1 MAVKKKVVEID
12 TQKALTSI
20 KDLRQQLKLLKDQM
34 IKAEEG
40 TDEYNEALQQ
50 AADIMHTLKEQQEE
64 LAASAMDFGQIMGN
78 VTSTIGGVISGFQAL
93 TASMSLLGVE
103 NKDALETIKK
113 LQSLMALTQ
122 GISGVEKGI
131 KSFRRLVNVISNS
144 TLVTKLFNTAT
155 KGTATAEATAT
166 VQTKGLQSAM
176 VGEATATNTATT
188 ATNAFKKA
196 LISTGLGAIVVA
208 IGILV
213 ANMDKLVK
221 VFSASAK
228 EAERQ
233 ADAMRKLKQNIEDVN
248 MSVSYYEKEIKKLSD
263 AHRKELKDM
272 DDVIAKMKAEGK
284 AEAVIAAQQEKFNKR
299 RKEIYQEEIKDI
311 NKAQKAIE
319 KYFKKEKNIQLDRQ
333 NAYDTIHRY
342 QKQIIDNER
351 IIEKL
356 EEGKKV
362 SGYTK
367 DSVEILKQ
375 RNDRLKLNIEQL
387 EKWLDLEN
395 SELDILD
402 DINDMDNKVS
412 NDRIANRRKL
422 NEELKKWDDQLLVE
436 SKQDKD
442 KELAQV
448 DVNEQDK
455 LKMLK
460 KYYDEGLISK
470 QTYERKQTEIT
481 ELYNKKRNEIVAKY
495 VKQDNDKAAE
505 NLNHLFNIERRQLA
519 AARDVQ
525 ALYYENEHT
534 KLLEALSFR
543 EITISEYY
551 RKELDLI
558 NDNLAKQKQFV
569 EKEYKSEQDLLVK
582 LYNERGQLLELPGL
596 KEEEKQKIEREM
608 DDLIAQLQQSVA
620 EYNLTVQQLENDTV
634 NHMRELNMR
643 AIDEEM
649 NFLRAY
655 SDELANSM
663 DSIIG
668 TADGLSSQWTRAF
681 ETMSN
686 SVINLSQKVREGG
699 ALWNDYAQLAISAF
713 QSAGA
718 VMSALADEQDAQTQE
733 GFEQQ
738 KKYQIAATTMNMMG
752 GIVSAWT
759 SALNPTNSWMTI
771 WGQIAMGAA
780 MSAMM
785 LTTGLMQIQ
794 KIQQQQF
801 NGSDASGASSGLSN
815 NLMGTIVA
823 PLQYTQDVK
832 GASIEDAIKDTR
844 VYVTEGDISSTVK
857 KVSVTESEARF

>member
-1 MAVKKKVVEID
+1 
-12 TQKALTSI
+12 
-20 KDLRQQLKLLKDQM
+20 M

-686 SVINLSQKVREGG
+686 SVINLS
-699 ALWNDYAQLAISAF
+699 
-713 QSAGA
+713 
-718 VMSALADEQDAQTQE
+718 
-733 GFEQQ
+733 
-738 KKYQIAATTMNMMG
+738 
-752 GIVSAWT
+752 
-759 SALNPTNSWMTI
+759 
-771 WGQIAMGAA
+771 
-780 MSAMM
+780 
-785 LTTGLMQIQ
+785 
-794 KIQQQQF
+794 
-801 NGSDASGASSGLSN
+801 
-815 NLMGTIVA
+815 
-823 PLQYTQDVK
+823 
-832 GASIEDAIKDTR
+832 
-844 VYVTEGDISSTVK
+844 
-857 KVSVTESEARF
+857 